1 MIVFTLDF
9 LQNQEFISLSRK
21 KFVKTRSLLG

>member
-1 MIVFTLDF
+1 

-21 KFVKTRSLLG
+21 KFVRSRSLLG